1 MNYKTYYEKQCGSG
15 LPVFHGS
22 KYQRGYGL
30 GNIFRSLFRWI
41 APVLKTHAIPAF
53 KEGAK
58 TIGTEAVRTFANVAN
73 DTLEGNR
80 FSDSIKNRSKE
91 AINSLA
97 SKAEAR
103 IQSGEGYKK
112 KRKRKV
118 CHSLKRKSKRKNKK
132 RVKRRKPTKR
142 RVKRRRTKQDIFDL

>member
-1 MNYKTYYEKQCGSG
+1 MNYTSYYEIQCGSG

-30 GNIFRSLFRWI
+30 GNLFRSFFRWI
-41 APVLKTHAIPAF
+41 APVIKTHAFPAL

-73 DTLEGNR
+73 DTLEGNK
-80 FSDSIKNRSKE
+80 FSDSIKNRSIE

-97 SKAEAR
+97 NKAEAR

-112 KRKRKV
+112 KRKRKI
-118 CHSLKRKSKRKNKK
+118 CHSVKRKSKRKNKK
-132 RVKRRKPTKR
+132 V
-142 RVKRRRTKQDIFDL
+142 L